1 MIGGVM
7 LMSLAGVLLTF
18 LRLPGTWL
26 IVAVG
31 AGYGWLT
38 DWQRISVGW
47 VGLLAGI
54 AILGELVELLASA
67 LIARGAG
74 ASRQASWGG
83 MIGGIV
89 GMFVF
94 SLPLPIVG
102 TLFGAIVGCFLGAAL
117 TEAHVRNRLQGSARV
132 GVFAAIGFTVGIAA
146 KLSLAIAMAG
156 ALTVKVCQPAG

>member
-1 MIGGVM
+1 MRTHRVGWSRNRLRRNGGSPVNAILEWSMIGGVM

-102 TLFGAIVGCFLGAAL
+102 TLFERSWDASS
-117 TEAHVRNRLQGSARV
+117 EPR
-132 GVFAAIGFTVGIAA
+132 
-146 KLSLAIAMAG
+146 
-156 ALTVKVCQPAG
+156 